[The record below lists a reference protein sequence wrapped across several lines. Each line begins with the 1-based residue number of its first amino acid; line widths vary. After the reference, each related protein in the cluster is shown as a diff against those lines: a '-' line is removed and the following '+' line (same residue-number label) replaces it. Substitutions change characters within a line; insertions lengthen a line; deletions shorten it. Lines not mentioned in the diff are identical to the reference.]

1 MGKVKFAD
9 GTELDCLFFGQ
20 ATVGKL
26 FITINM
32 PFAEASRIFADPQKT
47 REITYTPH
55 NGEPTTL
62 FDYTVFEYM
71 VNETEG
77 VRAALRRPYIGEV

>member
-1 MGKVKFAD
+1 MDKVKFAD
-9 GTELDCLFFGQ
+9 GSEFDCLFFGQ

-26 FITINM
+26 FITVNL
-32 PFAEASRIFADPQKT
+32 PFADAAVIFSDPQKT

-55 NGEPTTL
+55 NGETTTL

-71 VNETEG
+71 VNEAEG
-77 VRAALRRPYIGEV
+77 VRAALRKPYVGEV